1 MNKSIWAKTILTSYR
16 YLERI
21 ADVID
26 IMVENSGLNSR
37 DISGVNFSYNN
48 ILSLSEKMIN
58 LSERKVKLINLK
70 ILTEQVLEKC
80 GEGFSELLILKYIEG
95 NSNLEIIEKTGL
107 AYRTY
112 FRRIA
117 EAESRFEGVLRN
129 KGFNYE
135 KIEDYLASENWIFGI
150 KNRIENLKRNEEFQI
165 SYRQLDRLAVS

>member
-26 IMVENSGLNSR
+26 LMVENSGLNSM

-70 ILTEQVLEKC
+70 ILTEQTLEKC
-80 GEGFSELLILKYIEG
+80 GELFSEILILRYIEG
-95 NSNLEIIEKTGL
+95 KSNVEIIEKTGL

-112 FRRIA
+112 FRRLADA
-117 EAESRFEGVLRN
+117 EHRFEEVLRGR
-129 KGFNYE
+129 GFNYE
-135 KIEDYLASENWIFGI
+135 KIEDYLASENWILGI
-150 KNRIENLKRNEEFQI
+150 KNRIESLKKNEDFQI
-165 SYRQLDRLAVS
+165 SYRQLDRLAAS